1 MELKSK
7 QLSFIAI
14 MAALGNVL
22 SFITINMAPFMPNF
36 PGTNISMAL
45 DLSHL
50 STFIASLYGG
60 PLVGGLTGLV
70 GGAVA
75 AFEFG
80 FSKGNMVAGIGLP
93 IGKALT
99 GIAAGIIFKK
109 LDVTVNKIYSLVVTV
124 ISYIPEG
131 IFTYFLFVYL
141 YPIFIGLSVE
151 LVTSIAISILT
162 KAFLE
167 MIAMGI
173 ILIGLFSN
181 QAFLKYLQNYFTS
194 K

>member
-1 MELKSK
+1 MKLRSK
-7 QLSFIAI
+7 HLAFIAI
-14 MAALGNVL
+14 IAALGNVL
-22 SFITINMAPFMPNF
+22 SFITINMAPIMPNF

-50 STFIASLYGG
+50 ATFIASLYGG
-60 PLVGGLTGLV
+60 PIVGGLTGLI
-70 GGAVA
+70 GGSVA

-99 GIAAGIIFKK
+99 GVAAGILFKK
-109 LDVTVNKIYSLVVTV
+109 LDITSKKFYGPVITV

-141 YPIFIGLSVE
+141 YPIFVGLPVE
-151 LVTSIAISILT
+151 IATTIAISILT
-162 KAFLE
+162 KAFVE
-167 MIAMGI
+167 MVAIGI
-173 ILIGLFSN
+173 VIIGLVSN
-181 QAFLKYLQNYFTS
+181 SGFRRYLQNYFTD
-194 K
+194 

>member
-7 QLSFIAI
+7 QISFIAI

-22 SFITINMAPFMPNF
+22 SFITINMAPLMPNF

-60 PLVGGLTGLV
+60 PIVGGLTGLI

-99 GIAAGIIFKK
+99 GIAAGILFKK
-109 LDVTVNKIYSLVVTV
+109 LDVTVTKIYSLIVTV
-124 ISYIPEG
+124 MSYIPEG

>member
-7 QLSFIAI
+7 QISFIAI

-60 PLVGGLTGLV
+60 PIVGGLTGLV

-99 GIAAGIIFKK
+99 GITAGILFKK
-109 LDVTVNKIYSLVVTV
+109 LDVTVTKIYSLIVTV
-124 ISYIPEG
+124 MSYIPEG

>member
-7 QLSFIAI
+7 QISFIAI

-60 PLVGGLTGLV
+60 PIVGGLTGLV

-99 GIAAGIIFKK
+99 GIAAGILFKK
-109 LDVTVNKIYSLVVTV
+109 LDVTVTKIYSLIVTV
-124 ISYIPEG
+124 MSYIPEG